1 MEDPTSMSQGSTMP
15 RYPWLY
21 RWPTEYDALPSKIG
35 VLSRPPLFTP
45 YSREEREDPIT
56 PAKAQAR
63 KVADELKTQ
72 ITSEKDR
79 ARIDPDMEIIALI
92 AYLQRLGTDLPKG
105 SK

>member
-1 MEDPTSMSQGSTMP
+1 MDDPTSMSQGSTMP

-21 RWPTEYDALPSKIG
+21 RWPTEYDTLPAKIG
-35 VLSRPPLFTP
+35 VLASPPLFTP
-45 YSREEREDPIT
+45 YSRAEVEDPVT

-63 KVADELKTQ
+63 KVADELKALIPTE
-72 ITSEKDR
+72 S

-105 SK
+105 SKP